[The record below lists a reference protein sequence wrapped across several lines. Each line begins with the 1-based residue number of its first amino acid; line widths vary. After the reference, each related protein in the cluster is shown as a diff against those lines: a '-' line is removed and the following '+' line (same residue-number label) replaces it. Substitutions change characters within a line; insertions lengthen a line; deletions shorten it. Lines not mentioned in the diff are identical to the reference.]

1 MSLFWQGAW
10 NCSQWDAS
18 LPGEFDAP
26 ALFSWLCDL
35 GWVVVEVRV
44 GAVGNRSALWRGG
57 LNNREKKRQGY
68 R

>member
-18 LPGEFDAP
+18 LLGEFDTP
-26 ALFSWLCDL
+26 TLFSWLYYL

-44 GAVGNRSALWRGG
+44 GAAGNGSALWRDA
-57 LNNREKKRQGY
+57 
-68 R
+68 